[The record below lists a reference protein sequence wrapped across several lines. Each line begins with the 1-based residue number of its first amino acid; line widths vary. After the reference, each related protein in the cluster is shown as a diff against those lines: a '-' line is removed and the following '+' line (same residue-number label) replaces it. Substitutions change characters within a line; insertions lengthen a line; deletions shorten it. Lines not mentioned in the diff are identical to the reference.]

1 MNDIYLK
8 NELNRQATA
17 LSKNILMLQS
27 RIVASLPC
35 NAESGRKH
43 MNEIVKL
50 RHEDRAGYI
59 RATFGEST
67 IQRAAESLIAMS
79 RNERER
85 EKVLNRIENLHITQ

>member
-17 LSKNILMLQS
+17 LSKSILLLQS

-35 NAESGRKH
+35 GAESGRKH
-43 MNEIVKL
+43 MSEIIKL

-59 RATFGEST
+59 RATFGEPVV
-67 IQRAAESLIAMS
+67 QRAAELLIALS

-85 EKVLNRIENLHITQ
+85 EKVLNRIENLHVSQ